1 MGLKLS
7 FVVKNT
13 KQTGINQT
21 FRDSSSRT
29 SGLKKNAI
37 DNLKKNQALVD
48 KNLVDKN
55 QVHHRVH
62 LLRNS
67 GGTPNSS
74 RPARLT
80 L

>member
-29 SGLKKNAI
+29 SVLKKNAM
-37 DNLKKNQALVD
+37 DNVKQMPLVD